1 MSVFHATDTTS
12 GQLAKGAPGG
22 PATRMRR
29 RPGRA
34 RLAVVTAWEPAGRC
48 WRPAADCGE
57 GSKGPGHTP
66 GSRSARAFSSTSK
79 SNTGGGHSWNLV
91 PAPAP
96 GSCRTPA
103 SGHRGFWGP
112 WQVSRHW
119 AQVSRLQG
127 PLKTLPLSPVP
138 VPGQEARLVGLLQAW
153 LDLPHF
159 AHLLNGDSGMLP
171 GLVPV

>member
-1 MSVFHATDTTS
+1 M
-12 GQLAKGAPGG
+12 
-22 PATRMRR
+22 
-29 RPGRA
+29 
-34 RLAVVTAWEPAGRC
+34 
-48 WRPAADCGE
+48 
-57 GSKGPGHTP
+57 GPGHTP

-79 SNTGGGHSWNLV
+79 SNTGGGHSWNLA

-103 SGHRGFWGP
+103 SGHRGFWGL
-112 WQVSRHW
+112 WEVSRHW

-138 VPGQEARLVGLLQAW
+138 VPGQEARSVGLLQAW

-159 AHLLNGDSGMLP
+159 ARLLNGDSGMLP
-171 GLVPV
+171 ELVPV